1 MKNELQKW
9 TVPIQMFPSVKIC
22 QSKQTALGFGSLDE
36 LFEMLVLLQTKFL
49 GKVGTVFF
57 WSISMQL

>member
-1 MKNELQKW
+1 MDGSNSDVSQHKKSGSPNK
-9 TVPIQMFPSVKIC
+9 
-22 QSKQTALGFGSLDE
+22 TALGFGSLDE